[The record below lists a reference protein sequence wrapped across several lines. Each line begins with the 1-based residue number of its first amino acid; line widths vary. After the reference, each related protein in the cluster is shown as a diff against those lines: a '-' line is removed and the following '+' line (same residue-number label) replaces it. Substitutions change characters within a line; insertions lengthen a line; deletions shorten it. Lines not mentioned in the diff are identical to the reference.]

1 MTRAQIKTTEVMTL
15 KRQTYQLRQAVIDLG
30 GPDPFGLGKP
40 C

>member
-1 MTRAQIKTTEVMTL
+1 L

-40 C
+40 W